1 MVLSEDREVLE
12 LQLGG
17 TLEVR
22 CSGEGSPP
30 PRVIWSFGA
39 SEDLPPNVSTV
50 FYIYVWNRIIIAQA
64 ITAF

>member
-12 LQLGG
+12 LQFGG

-30 PRVIWSFGA
+30 PRVIWSYGA
-39 SEDLPPNVSTV
+39 DEDLPPNVSV
-50 FYIYVWNRIIIAQA
+50 KIDNSIKKK
-64 ITAF
+64 